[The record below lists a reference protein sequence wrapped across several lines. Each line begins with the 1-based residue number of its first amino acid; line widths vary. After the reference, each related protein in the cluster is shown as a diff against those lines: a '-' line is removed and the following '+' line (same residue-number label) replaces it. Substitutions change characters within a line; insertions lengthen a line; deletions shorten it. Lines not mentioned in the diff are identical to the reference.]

1 MPLRLLAV
9 VYRLAALAGGGYF
22 LALVV
27 VSLLSR
33 ERLLAAG
40 DTLRFCGFYLDCHR
54 MVTVGPVRY
63 LDAIGDHAPRSR
75 HAVVTVRL
83 MSDATGAT
91 LGTGHLDAELRG
103 SGGRTFRR
111 DHAAERALAANGT
124 PAGLPTVRLP
134 AGTTVRSTI
143 VFEIPDD
150 ESVLRLRIR
159 DAGLL
164 TALSEFFLIGDTDSF
179 LHQRAWFVLDPPAVV
194 VAVPAAPRR
203 LCGAISGCDTVVR
216 VVDVRR
222 DAAAGAP
229 NGVPADGVFY
239 VVTLAMTDAD
249 SGAPRAVPF
258 VAEVRDGLG
267 RSYRRA
273 RDVERMLDSGRSEPG
288 IVRLAF
294 DLPDDVPVPH
304 LVLRRAGVLNRF
316 AGAARIVLPRRDAL

>member
-1 MPLRLLAV
+1 MSLRLLAV

-33 ERLLAAG
+33 ERLLATG

-83 MSDATGAT
+83 MSDATGVT
-91 LGTGHLDAELRG
+91 LGTGHLDATLRG
-103 SGGRTFRR
+103 GGGRTYRR
-111 DHAAERALAANGT
+111 DYAAERALAANGT
-124 PAGLPTVRLP
+124 PAGLPTVPLP
-134 AGTTVRSTI
+134 AGTAVRSTI
-143 VFEIPDD
+143 VFEVPDD
-150 ESVLRLRIR
+150 EALLHLRIR
-159 DAGLL
+159 DAGVLN
-164 TALSEFFLIGDTDSF
+164 ALSEFFLIGDTDSF
-179 LHQRAWFVLDPPAVV
+179 LHRRAWFVLDPPAV

-222 DAAAGAP
+222 DATAGAP

-273 RDVERMLDSGRSEPG
+273 RDVERMLDSGRREPG

-294 DLPDDVPVPH
+294 DLPDDAPVPQ
-304 LVLRRAGVLNRF
+304 LVLRRAGVLNGF